1 MKLPVYCSRYWL
13 KPTEYYPTGREF
25 IVEQL
30 EGHSFVACFCSTAHL
45 GECLCLEMYYTQGVW
60 VWNKSVHDNFRLSS
74 NSNARTM
81 ADQWQA
87 ETSTC
92 PVDLLQQFA
101 HGLCHRRG
109 KVCWREHTGIA
120 RGTGV
125 PCWCRVRRQL
135 LAVSIQT
142 WPVEHVWNKNIMVTE
157 LWCNQWTHLKQK
169 HYSHRVMLQPVEHT
183 DTV

>member
-1 MKLPVYCSRYWL
+1 MC
-13 KPTEYYPTGREF
+13 
-25 IVEQL
+25 
-30 EGHSFVACFCSTAHL
+30 
-45 GECLCLEMYYTQGVW
+45 YTQGVW
-60 VWNKSVHDNFRLSS
+60 VWNESVHDNFRLSS
-74 NSNARTM
+74 NSNTRTM

-109 KVCWREHTGIA
+109 KVCWWEHTGTA

-125 PCWCRVRRQL
+125 PCWCCVRRQL

-169 HYSHRVMLQPVEHT
+169 HYSHRVTMQPVEHIWGKNITVTELWCNQWNTLTQSKLFT
-183 DTV
+183 DPFSTLAT